1 TARTTLK
8 DAAAAKAARFFKP
21 QGKRVTEDNH
31 PAQVDS
37 RQHSQKLQL
46 RTAGTGR
53 PLGDIDSPSGPD
65 DACNN
70 FPTMGDSHPW
80 HVFSQT
86 DLGRRH
92 TAAAI
97 FPEAPFREDPRS
109 KERDR
114 WT

>member
-1 TARTTLK
+1 MKARPDKCLHIV
-8 DAAAAKAARFFKP
+8 
-21 QGKRVTEDNH
+21 G
-31 PAQVDS
+31 S
-37 RQHSQKLQL
+37 RQHPQKLQL

-53 PLGDIDSPSGPD
+53 PLGDIDSPAGPK

-70 FPTMGDSHPW
+70 LPTMGDSHPW
-80 HVFSQT
+80 HVFSQI

-97 FPEAPFREDPRS
+97 LSEAPLREDPKS

-114 WT
+114 WTAPRPTSISMPRRFFAKALH